1 MLKKKEVYLAYVSKH
16 NSNHEK
22 QVIILMIPNREGW
35 HNLAVK
41 KLLALLRGITS
52 KNNGDFYCLS
62 CLLSFRT
69 KNEGKSHKN
78 RNKDFWNVI
87 MPSKDTEILEFN
99 QYQKSDKASFISYA
113 DLECI
118 IKKIDGCK
126 KNLEYHLQQK

>member
-1 MLKKKEVYLAYVSKH
+1 
-16 NSNHEK
+16 
-22 QVIILMIPNREGW
+22 MIPNREGW

-99 QYQKSDKASFISYA
+99 QCVCLLLLKMIF
-113 DLECI
+113 
-118 IKKIDGCK
+118 KIFFTSVKTNTFHQDFQC
-126 KNLEYHLQQK
+126 

>member
-1 MLKKKEVYLAYVSKH
+1 
-16 NSNHEK
+16 
-22 QVIILMIPNREGW
+22 MIPNREGW